1 MRKKEGGREG
11 ICERYCC
18 TYKHMEFNTTQYLSG
33 SLSVNRV
40 RAEMPQ
46 VSSKA
51 LIRVWDD
58 VSVV

>member
-1 MRKKEGGREG
+1 MEGKGFARG
-11 ICERYCC
+11 
-18 TYKHMEFNTTQYLSG
+18 TVVHMSPKQMELNLTPYLSG

-40 RAEMPQ
+40 RAEVPQ

-58 VSVV
+58 VSVI